1 MRLSKWSDHYR
12 NYQFTNQKPQR
23 NLLFLNWQ
31 LQPVTSTQMCGRA
44 GCFGPA
50 MNLSVRAHYQE
61 IGKLGFMTKSVLSRQ
76 LNLPETLAMSVAL
89 MAPSTGMVFVTS
101 FLAAA
106 AGYAVPLAF
115 AASLAGVLIIGFSF
129 GRLSKLYSHAGSAY
143 GLCKDV
149 LGQTAAAFAGWGL
162 TLTYVL
168 LSAALLAGTG
178 EFAQLAIKQVTG
190 INLPWGILAVVTSLI
205 VFGFAMNNIRLS
217 MRTMLILEGV
227 SMLLIA
233 LVSALIIGHSHL
245 SAKTAFKPFTLGKHG
260 VIGIAQA
267 MVFGLTSFLGFE
279 GSAVLGEESNNPK
292 KMVPLSIIVAAL
304 VGGIFF
310 MFVSYA
316 QTVGFG
322 LTPHDVNNFAIAAT
336 PLNTLTQQYL
346 GNTFTAMVNIGATIS
361 FFSCALAS
369 VNGSARMLF
378 ALSRDGYAAKKLS
391 ELHDESSTPRT
402 AVYFVSALAL
412 ALLGLGTVWFQTPSN
427 VLGDLSGMGTFGA
440 LVAYGLVIIAS
451 LVAYW
456 RNDLQTHKWFLLAL
470 PVVGLAIIGYIV
482 YGSVYPAPPAP
493 VSYFPYIVLG
503 YFAIVMTYS
512 LTLRK
517 RHISLRDQITGSVSA
532 ESPTGI
538 R

>member
-1 MRLSKWSDHYR
+1 
-12 NYQFTNQKPQR
+12 
-23 NLLFLNWQ
+23 
-31 LQPVTSTQMCGRA
+31 
-44 GCFGPA
+44 
-50 MNLSVRAHYQE
+50 
-61 IGKLGFMTKSVLSRQ
+61 MTKTVLSRQ

-115 AASLAGVLIIGFSF
+115 VASLVGVLIIGFSF
-129 GRLSKLYSHAGSAY
+129 GRLSKLYAHAGSAY

-149 LGQTAAAFAGWGL
+149 LGQTAGALAGWGL

-168 LSAALLAGTG
+168 LAAALLAGTG
-178 EFAQLAIKQVTG
+178 EFAQLAIRQVTG
-190 INLPWGILAVVTSLI
+190 INLPWGALSILTAII
-205 VFGFAMNNIRLS
+205 VFIFAINNIRLS
-217 MRTMLILEGV
+217 MRTMLILEGI
-227 SMLLIA
+227 SMVLIA
-233 LVSALIIGHSHL
+233 IVSALIIGHSHVT
-245 SAKTAFKPFTLGKHG
+245 SKTVFEPFTLNKNGA
-260 VIGIAQA
+260 VGIAQA

-304 VGGIFF
+304 VGGVFF
-310 MFVSYA
+310 VFVSYA

-322 LTPHDVNNFAIAAT
+322 LSSHGVSNFANSAT
-336 PLNTLTQQYL
+336 PLNTLTQLYL
-346 GNTFTAMVNIGATIS
+346 GTTFSAMVNIGATIS

-378 ALSRDGYAAKKLS
+378 ALSRDGYATDKLAG
-391 ELHDESSTPRT
+391 LHDQSSTPRV
-402 AVYFVSALAL
+402 AVYFVSGLAL
-412 ALLGLGTVWFQTPSN
+412 SLLGLGTLWFQTPSN

-440 LVAYGLVIIAS
+440 LVAYGLVIVAS

-456 RNDLQTHKWFLLAL
+456 RKDLQSHKWFLLAL
-470 PVVGLAIIGYIV
+470 PIVGLIIIGYVI

-493 VSYFPYIVLG
+493 VSYFPYMVLG
-503 YFAIVMTYS
+503 YFAIIMTYS
-512 LTLRK
+512 LSLRK
-517 RHISLRDQITGSVSA
+517 RHTSLVDEEQLIPV
-532 ESPTGI
+532 ESPSGI